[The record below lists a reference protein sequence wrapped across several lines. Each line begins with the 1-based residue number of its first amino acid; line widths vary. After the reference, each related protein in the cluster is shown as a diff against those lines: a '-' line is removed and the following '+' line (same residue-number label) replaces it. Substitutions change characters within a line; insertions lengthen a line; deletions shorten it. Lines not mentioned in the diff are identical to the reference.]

1 MIGILLLLNVLA
13 QYFYGYIDM
22 TEEKRYTL
30 TEPTKEVVGKVK
42 DNISVKILMNGEF
55 PAAFKRLR
63 TASIDMLKEFKSIS
77 PFIEYDFEDPNEGT
91 VEQINQRRMSL
102 SKDGINPV
110 SLGVVENNESS
121 KQIIY
126 PYAIFRYGNRKQV
139 VNLLEP
145 SDPRIGQD
153 EVLNNSV
160 SLLEYKMAN
169 AVQKLFFEDEPI
181 IAIVEGH
188 GELDEDHTKS
198 FEKDFRQ
205 NNFITR
211 RLNLDSVAY
220 VHPSIDILLIAK
232 PQSLFSN
239 GDKFKID
246 QYLMN
251 GGNVIFL
258 IDKLKAT
265 LDSMQITGN
274 YVPREIELDL
284 DDLLFKYG
292 ARIESNLVLDLQ
304 CTQIPLRA
312 GEQGGKPQFEFFP
325 WFYHILTSPASNH
338 PIVKNLDRV
347 NLLFPSSID
356 TIKTKAKIKKTSLL
370 TSSEYTRYQRSPVR
384 LNFEILRYTPD
395 ESKFNKD
402 PQTLAL
408 LLEGEFVSAFENRT
422 TEKMRNALN
431 EIGSPFKAN
440 GDKGKVLVVSD
451 GDIIK
456 NVFKANTNEYSPMG
470 YNVYESRV
478 YEGNKAFLQNAIEY
492 MIDKDGILASRSKE
506 VKLRMLDKVKAKTE
520 KTKWQLINIALPLFF
535 LAIFGFLFNYL
546 RRRKFAH

>member
-1 MIGILLLLNVLA
+1 MIGILLMLNVLA
-13 QYFYGYIDM
+13 QYFYGYVDM

-30 TEPTKEVVGKVK
+30 TEPTKKVVGNVK

-63 TASIDMLKEFKSIS
+63 TASIDMLKEFRSIS

-91 VEQINQRRMSL
+91 VEQINQRRISL
-102 SKDGINPV
+102 AKDGINPV

-145 SDPRIGQD
+145 ADPRLGQD
-153 EVLNNSV
+153 EILNNSV

-169 AVQKLFFEDEPI
+169 AVQKLFFEEEPI
-181 IAIVEGH
+181 IAMLDGH
-188 GELDEDHTKS
+188 GELDEDRTKS
-198 FEKDFRQ
+198 FEKDFRE
-205 NNFITR
+205 NNFLTR
-211 RLNLDSVAY
+211 RLILDSVPF
-220 VHPSIDILLIAK
+220 VHSNIDILLIAK
-232 PQSLFSN
+232 PSFAFSN
-239 GDKFKID
+239 EDKFKID

-251 GGNVIFL
+251 GGNVVFL
-258 IDKLKAT
+258 IDKLTAS
-265 LDSMQITGN
+265 LDSIQQYGN
-274 YVPREIELDL
+274 YVPTNIELDL

-304 CTQIPLRA
+304 CTKIPLRA

-325 WFYHILTSPASNH
+325 WFYHVLASAGSDH
-338 PIVKNLDRV
+338 PIVNNLERV
-347 NLLFPSSID
+347 NLFFPSSID
-356 TIKTKAKIKKTSLL
+356 TIKTKAKIKKTPLL
-370 TSSEYTRYQRSPVR
+370 SSSAYTRYQRSPVR
-384 LNFEILRYTPD
+384 LNFEILRYSPD
-395 ESKFNKD
+395 ESKFNKE
-402 PQTLAL
+402 PQTLAM

-422 TEKMRNALN
+422 TENMRNALE
-431 EIGSPFKAN
+431 EIGSPFKATGN
-440 GDKGKVLVVSD
+440 KGKVLVVSD
-451 GDIIK
+451 GDLIK
-456 NVFKANTNEYSPMG
+456 NLYKSSTNEYSPMG
-470 YNVYESRV
+470 YNAFESRV
-478 YEGNKAFLQNAIEY
+478 YEGNKAFIQNAIEY

-520 KTKWQLINIALPLFF
+520 KTMWQLINIALPLFF
-535 LAIFGFLFNYL
+535 LAIFGILYNYI